1 MSGGSALERGR
12 QAFDRQAWGTAYELL
27 CAADEEA
34 PLAAEDLERASR
46 AAYLTGRDE
55 VWSTLAERAFRE
67 RMRQGDPE
75 GAALDAFWLAF
86 GLMPR
91 GEWAQV
97 GGWVGRAWAVID
109 DGRRDCVARG
119 FLLGPEALQAL
130 MGGDAERAYATFSEQ
145 REIGRRFADPDLLTL
160 AGFGQGQALIAMGRI
175 PEGIAV
181 LDEIMVG
188 VAGGETSAVVAG
200 LVYCGVIA
208 ACMETFDPRRAK
220 EWTVALKLW
229 CDAQPD
235 LVPFRGQCMV
245 HRAQIMQIQG
255 AWLDA
260 LEELKQATERF
271 TDAGHPAA
279 GDALYELAEVHRW
292 RGELDD
298 AERAYPQAAAFG
310 RDPQPGLALLR
321 LAQGQLE
328 AASAGIRRALEE
340 AAEPFRRP
348 RLRSAAAEI
357 ALEGK
362 DVDAARAA
370 AGELA
375 QLADER
381 GVPLLQAM
389 AAHAGGLVA
398 LAEGDARQALA
409 RARRAW
415 SLWQELDAPYEAA
428 RARVVVALA
437 CRALGDEDAAR
448 MELDAARQVFERLSA
463 GPDLARVEALTGPAR
478 VRSSSGLTAR
488 EVEVLQLVATGRT
501 NRVIAA
507 ELFLSEKTVARHLSN
522 IFTKLGVSSRAA
534 ATAYAYRHDLV

>member
-1 MSGGSALERGR
+1 MPAGSALERGR
-12 QAFDRQAWGTAYELL
+12 QAFERQAWGTAYELL

-55 VWSTLAERAFRE
+55 TWFTLAERAFRE

-86 GLMPR
+86 GLIPR

-97 GGWVGRAWAVID
+97 GGWVGRAWAAID

-119 FLLGPEALQAL
+119 FLLGPEGLQAL
-130 MGGDAERAYATFSEQ
+130 MGGEAERAYATFSEQ

-208 ACMETFDPRRAK
+208 ACMETFDPRRAR

-229 CDAQPD
+229 CDAQPE

-260 LEELKQATERF
+260 LDELQQATERF
-271 TDAGHPAA
+271 TDAGNPAA

-298 AERAYPQAAAFG
+298 AERAYPRAAAFG

-340 AAEPFRRP
+340 ATEPFRRP
-348 RLRSAAAEI
+348 RLLSAAVEV
-357 ALEGK
+357 ALEAG
-362 DVDAARAA
+362 DVGAARAA

-375 QLADER
+375 QLAEARD
-381 GVPLLQAM
+381 VPLLQAM
-389 AAHAGGLVA
+389 AAHAGGLVG

-478 VRSSSGLTAR
+478 IRPSSGLTAR

-534 ATAYAYRHDLV
+534 ATAYAYRHDLA